1 MSKNQVA
8 TSANSRHGGPRR
20 SHEEFV
26 ANTRKNRALNVLEKI
41 RNLGDEGIQGFDW
54 TTSSND
60 MQRIRETSSLH
71 RNKTIAESFAAAY
84 GEDKVFGSK
93 KNMERLQNITCKEL
107 KPGDVVELRIVSIN
121 KKGVVFEQDAYKETI
136 VSTVNLYQ
144 FPNFRKFLPKDP
156 VKVKV
161 MSKDHNKTYVD
172 PLQPMLDEF
181 VEHINNLINIQ
192 ANVKNPITTRVTGLQ
207 HMRAGYVG
215 NIRIDNVS
223 DFCGKDMY
231 MQAFIPGSQITLN
244 IESDFEKWDGKDV
257 DAFVTNLAV
266 KPGTTNITVA
276 CSVKEYLR
284 FLGDLNIIQMFK
296 NYCED
301 NKAWKEQIKVVY
313 DGNITGV
320 CHTQNKTGVFVEIP
334 SIGVTGMVPVPKEE
348 LTGYHPGPCKVRVA
362 DFNELVRYNK
372 EVGQMQHVEPYKIE
386 KDVLRKVNVK
396 CILEF
401 VQ

>member
-1 MSKNQVA
+1 MSRNRMTAPV
-8 TSANSRHGGPRR
+8 
-20 SHEEFV
+20 
-26 ANTRKNRALNVLEKI
+26 NTRPNTDKPQAPRSTGKARALEVIERVK
-41 RNLGDEGIQGFDW
+41 NLGNEGAPGFDW
-54 TTSSND
+54 TTSTND
-60 MQRIRETSSLH
+60 KQRIMDASIAFKNET
-71 RNKTIAESFAAAY
+71 IVEAFAEKY
-84 GEDKVFGSK
+84 GHVNVYGSAENVEHLK
-93 KNMERLQNITCKEL
+93 SITCKEL
-107 KPGDVVELRIVSIN
+107 KPGDVVELRIVAIT
-121 KKGVVFEQDAYKETI
+121 KKGVVFEQDSYKETI

-144 FPNFRKFLPKDP
+144 YPNFKKFLPKDP

-172 PLQPMLDEF
+172 PLQPMLDDF
-181 VEHINNLINIQ
+181 VKHITDLVNLQ
-192 ANVKNPITTRVTGLQ
+192 ANVKHPITTRVTELR

-257 DAFVTNLAV
+257 DAFITNLAV

-296 NYCED
+296 DYCED
-301 NKAWKEQIKVVY
+301 NKAWKEQVKIVY

-348 LTGYHPGPCKVRVA
+348 LTSYHPGPCKVRVA
-362 DFNELVRYNK
+362 GFNELVRYNK
-372 EVGQMQHVEPYKIE
+372 DVGQMQHVEPYKIE